1 MIYFLKH
8 FKGIAYFLV
17 MLSFSFISSCT
28 EPIEEIV
35 LPEVWENIAGEYHK
49 GSLQYYNG
57 PECTYGGSFISSPN
71 PGCIVGNA
79 LMNST
84 IKRNG
89 DLFIVEFQHND
100 TIPMPTLELEVIS
113 VDKFQIP
120 LKILENT
127 LYRKVTGSGGYN
139 RFNKNIDG
147 QISIVLIMEPI
158 NPVSDKYTYVHYSA
172 RKK

>member
-1 MIYFLKH
+1 MHYFLKH
-8 FKGIAYFLV
+8 IKGIAYFLA
-17 MLSFSFISSCT
+17 MLSFSLISSCA
-28 EPIEEIV
+28 EPVEEIV

-57 PECTYGGSFISSPN
+57 PECIYGSSPG
-71 PGCIVGNA
+71 PGCIVGNV

-113 VDKFQIP
+113 VNKFQIP

-139 RFNKNIDG
+139 RFNKNSDG
-147 QISIVLIMEPI
+147 QISIVLMMEPI
-158 NPVSDKYTYVHYSA
+158 SPVSDKYTYVHYSA
-172 RKK
+172 RKVK